1 MPAVRSR
8 FATPRTPSVPNSLA
22 TKRYLTGIDTTVP
35 GSGSPV
41 LGPFVLVLAAPTIP
55 EGLLA
60 KGLLEAEGIPVT
72 AKGES
77 EGPYRMGPMYLWVPA
92 ELELQA
98 RMILEEALAA
108 GANEGP
114 AQTETGE
121 DGRGGVGD
129 GFGDEMDEAE
139 AEPD

>member
-1 MPAVRSR
+1 MRYARSPVRSR

-22 TKRYLTGIDTTVP
+22 TTRYLTGIDTTVP
-35 GSGSPV
+35 GPGSPV
-41 LGPFVLVLAAPTIP
+41 LGPFVLVLVAATIP

-60 KGLLEAEGIPVT
+60 KGLLEAEGIPVST
-72 AKGES
+72 KGES

-98 RMILEEALAA
+98 RMILEEALDE
-108 GANEGP
+108 GAK
-114 AQTETGE
+114 
-121 DGRGGVGD
+121 GD
-129 GFGDEMDEAE
+129 GPLGGEVAKDGYGDEMDQAG